1 MIKTAG
7 IGRKAYPQDEGEIS
21 MEEKLKGIISRIFGK
36 YDMRLGEDNKKRMQ
50 KVLEFCMEDIRIHP
64 ALERELNSNKK
75 LEFFV
80 IQSLIYMIKD

>member
-1 MIKTAG
+1 MKE
-7 IGRKAYPQDEGEIS
+7 RLE
-21 MEEKLKGIISRIFGK
+21 GIISRIFGK

-64 ALERELNSNKK
+64 ALERELNSNEK

>member
-1 MIKTAG
+1 
-7 IGRKAYPQDEGEIS
+7 

-64 ALERELNSNKK
+64 ALECELNSNIK